1 MAALSNG
8 LEGLLVFD
16 NEGALQPRL
25 AESWSQPDANTIVYQ
40 IRQGVTFWDGSP
52 LTADDVAF
60 SMGQHIDP
68 EGGSQ
73 LATFFGS
80 VESIEATSASEVL
93 VKLKQP
99 DPAFT
104 LIPAAQAG
112 LIVQKT
118 FSEEHESDIGTPE
131 VLTMGT
137 GPYTITEYVPD
148 QGVTLERNES
158 YWGERPAVK
167 QVSLKFIVEDATRL
181 LAMQSGEIDG
191 AFQVPIDQVPQ
202 WEEIDGVTILTAPEL
217 SVYFLSLDVEAA
229 PFDDI
234 HVRRAFAYALDRDG
248 LVNAVFRGKAQPANS
263 LVPPGQWASVLPAD
277 EVAALY
283 ATFPDYQFDLAKAE
297 EELAQSS
304 QASGFEVSVVY
315 PDSVPQL
322 GKILLSLSEN
332 LKQIGVTL
340 DVEQVTSDKWL
351 NDIYAREG
359 SLGMQS
365 MVFVPDFP
373 DPSNYPPVLLGSQHA
388 VKNDFNLANYKNP
401 QVDELLTE
409 QQTSADNAVR
419 ARALGEVLKIAQTD
433 LPYLPVLWPDT
444 AMAIKSDFVYTGYSA
459 LWFDQPWATK
469 VQPAA

>member
-1 MAALSNG
+1 MSAERRVHDVLSAEVPAVSFYGGWYGGFGAVVARARRRLRRRRRRASGSAGAGGTAAASETSAGEATPPTGGGEIESLTLALPGTIRSLDFVHSFDSYTMAALSNG

-68 EGGSQ
+68 EDGSQ

-118 FSEEHESDIGTPE
+118 FSEEHKNDSERPRCSRW
-131 VLTMGT
+131 VR
-137 GPYTITEYVPD
+137 GPTRSPVMPD

-202 WEEIDGVTILTAPEL
+202 VGGDRRRHHSDCAGALCLFPE
-217 SVYFLSLDVEAA
+217 
-229 PFDDI
+229 P
-234 HVRRAFAYALDRDG
+234 RR
-248 LVNAVFRGKAQPANS
+248 
-263 LVPPGQWASVLPAD
+263 
-277 EVAALY
+277 
-283 ATFPDYQFDLAKAE
+283 
-297 EELAQSS
+297 
-304 QASGFEVSVVY
+304 
-315 PDSVPQL
+315 
-322 GKILLSLSEN
+322 
-332 LKQIGVTL
+332 
-340 DVEQVTSDKWL
+340 
-351 NDIYAREG
+351 
-359 SLGMQS
+359 
-365 MVFVPDFP
+365 
-373 DPSNYPPVLLGSQHA
+373 
-388 VKNDFNLANYKNP
+388 
-401 QVDELLTE
+401 
-409 QQTSADNAVR
+409 
-419 ARALGEVLKIAQTD
+419 
-433 LPYLPVLWPDT
+433 
-444 AMAIKSDFVYTGYSA
+444 
-459 LWFDQPWATK
+459 
-469 VQPAA
+469 